1 MSRKLSLMFAAA
13 LMAGAASLAAAN
25 AATVQLVQSHVT
37 RINSCQESISD
48 SIGNSIGRIDR
59 TCVGSACM
67 LVDIGRA
74 QKTVGPTI
82 PVGC

>member
-1 MSRKLSLMFAAA
+1 MFAAA
-13 LMAGAASLAAAN
+13 LMAGAAGVAAAN
-25 AATVQLVQSHVT
+25 AATVQLVQSHVA
-37 RINSCQESISD
+37 RINSCQESFS
-48 SIGNSIGRIDR
+48 NSIGRIDR